1 MTKPT
6 IDPKST
12 ICIWDYW
19 HLPQWIKDF
28 LEKEQITTDD
38 VDWFAIRPSV
48 YKDDYIPWLEMP
60 AFGCCKVKEYP
71 LNKEGDV
78 LVVGYHG

>member
-1 MTKPT
+1 MTDPP

-19 HLPQWIKDF
+19 HLPQQIKDF

-38 VDWFAIRPSV
+38 VDWFAVRPAV
-48 YKDDYIPWLEMP
+48 YKDQWILWLEMP
-60 AFGCCKVKEYP
+60 AFGCYKVEEYP

>member
-1 MTKPT
+1 MTNLP

-12 ICIWDYW
+12 ICIWDYR

-38 VDWFAIRPSV
+38 VDWFAVRPAA
-48 YKDDYIPWLEMP
+48 YKDHYISWLGEP
-60 AFGCCKVKEYP
+60 AFGCCDVEEYP
-71 LNKEGDV
+71 LNEEGDV

>member
-1 MTKPT
+1 MTNPP

-19 HLPQWIKDF
+19 HLPQRIKDF

-38 VDWFAIRPSV
+38 VDWFAIRPAV
-48 YKDDYIPWLEMP
+48 YEDDYIPWLEMP